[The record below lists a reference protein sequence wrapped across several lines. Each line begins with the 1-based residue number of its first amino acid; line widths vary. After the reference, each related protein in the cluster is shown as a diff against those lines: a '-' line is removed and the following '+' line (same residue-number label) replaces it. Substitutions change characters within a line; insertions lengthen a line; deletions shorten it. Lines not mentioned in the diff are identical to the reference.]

1 MTEQNDIAIRPT
13 EPEMTA
19 YEAIERVVSSGD
31 LAKMDP
37 QARVSYYWHVCTS
50 LGLNPLTQPFSYL
63 NLDGK
68 IVLYARKDATE
79 QLRRVNRVSVFNL
92 TKEEDADGTFTVTA
106 FGRLPDGRE
115 DTSTGIVFIK
125 GLSGQALANAKMKAE
140 TKAKRR
146 LTLSLVG
153 LGFLD
158 ESEVEGIGEPV
169 VVDHTTGEI
178 IAASRPASLL
188 EAVQQQTATM
198 TSAPAVTFT
207 PVEGIS
213 EAAYVAPSPLRVP
226 DHLPAEQSATAADE
240 PLAIVLEPMT
250 PEASAAIEP
259 EEEETEEELIAEIV
273 VAAPPAGLTITE
285 LADLARIAGKG
296 KLAFASALECVPAD
310 VGKRIE
316 AMTDLERHTLAYDMG
331 MLGAQPA

>member
-198 TSAPAVTFT
+198 VG
-207 PVEGIS
+207 GIS

-226 DHLPAEQSATAADE
+226 DQLPAEQSATAADE

-250 PEASAAIEP
+250 PEASAAIETE